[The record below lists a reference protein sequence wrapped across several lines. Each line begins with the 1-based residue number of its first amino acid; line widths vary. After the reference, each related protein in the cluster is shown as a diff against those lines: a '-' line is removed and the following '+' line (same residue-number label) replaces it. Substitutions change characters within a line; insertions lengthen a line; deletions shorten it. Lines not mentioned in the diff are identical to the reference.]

1 MCKGLTL
8 LQPSFGSDVL
18 HVISW
23 PRAVRRCASDELWR
37 VECMV
42 DERSQWC
49 TVVVPAAL
57 GLRRD
62 EIADVLAEAC
72 SLSFVLEG
80 AIESPYGGRTQVEV
94 LNLEFLGLVG
104 GRSLFAQEL
113 VRLYAKSSTINV
125 RDARMEA
132 AQ

>member
-1 MCKGLTL
+1 M
-8 LQPSFGSDVL
+8 PSFSDDVL

-42 DERSQWC
+42 DDRSQWC
-49 TVVVPAAL
+49 TVVVPTAL
-57 GLRRD
+57 GLRRE

-80 AIESPYGGRTQVEV
+80 AIESPYGGRTSVEV
-94 LNLEFLGLVG
+94 LNLEFVGLVG
-104 GRSLFAQEL
+104 GRSLYAQEL
-113 VRLYAKSSTINV
+113 VRLHARSSTVNV
-125 RDARMEA
+125 RDTRQSEGVN
-132 AQ
+132 